1 MKNILIVEGNLREE
15 NENFSKVGIQTHT
28 ESLKDSLNYFTDELK
43 FDVVN
48 PSSDQN
54 IQFISDKLQNYDGL
68 IWGGSSLN
76 IYNDTPE
83 IRKQIEFMKDC
94 QKKVKKI
101 LAICWG
107 MQVAVTAAGGQ
118 VKKANNSHIGI
129 ANEIQLNE
137 KSNLEYISEEI
148 YLNSPSEFD
157 VITTKEKYFSVY
169 EWIDLFDKNI
179 YAIIFIMIVVASINI
194 ISVLVVL
201 ILERT
206 NMIGVLKALGI
217 TNFSLQKF
225 FIYISSYLI
234 FIGIVIGNIFGLM
247 ILFIQEKYKI
257 ISLDPKIYYVDSVPI
272 HIELSHIISLNLIAF
287 ILCVLSIFIPS
298 LLVSRINPKDS
309 IKFN

>member
-54 IQFISDKLQNYDGL
+54 IQLISEKLQSYDGL

-129 ANEIQLNE
+129 ANEIQVNE
-137 KSNLEYISEEI
+137 KGINHPLYKNKDKKF
-148 YLNSPSEFD
+148 NSPAFNFD
-157 VITTKEKYFSVY
+157 EVVRLPDKAVCLASNRINKIQSLYFEINKTKVWGLQYHPEITYEKMISLIQFRKDRLIENRKVFKDEEEVNKHISTIKKE
-169 EWIDLFDKNI
+169 I
-179 YAIIFIMIVVASINI
+179 AVASKDKRM
-194 ISVLVVL
+194 V
-201 ILERT
+201 E
-206 NMIGVLKALGI
+206 LKNWLG
-217 TNFSLQKF
+217 Q
-225 FIYISSYLI
+225 
-234 FIGIVIGNIFGLM
+234 
-247 ILFIQEKYKI
+247 
-257 ISLDPKIYYVDSVPI
+257 
-272 HIELSHIISLNLIAF
+272 LN
-287 ILCVLSIFIPS
+287 
-298 LLVSRINPKDS
+298 
-309 IKFN
+309 

>member
-129 ANEIQLNE
+129 ANEIQVNE
-137 KSNLEYISEEI
+137 KGINHPLYKNKDKKF
-148 YLNSPSEFD
+148 NSPAFNFD
-157 VITTKEKYFSVY
+157 EVVRLPDKAVCLASNRINKIQSLYFEINKTKVWGLQYHPEITYEKMISLIQFRKDRLIENRKVFKDEEEVNKHIFTIKKE
-169 EWIDLFDKNI
+169 I
-179 YAIIFIMIVVASINI
+179 AVASKDKRM
-194 ISVLVVL
+194 V
-201 ILERT
+201 E
-206 NMIGVLKALGI
+206 LKNWLG
-217 TNFSLQKF
+217 Q
-225 FIYISSYLI
+225 
-234 FIGIVIGNIFGLM
+234 
-247 ILFIQEKYKI
+247 
-257 ISLDPKIYYVDSVPI
+257 
-272 HIELSHIISLNLIAF
+272 LN
-287 ILCVLSIFIPS
+287 
-298 LLVSRINPKDS
+298 
-309 IKFN
+309 